1 MGLIGSWAAESL
13 ASKAESG
20 MSKCFCRLV
29 NCHAAMLVVVG
40 LAVCLAAFDLRLAAA
55 PPDTASAETVQL
67 NRDIRPILSD
77 NCFQCHGPDAAQ
89 RKAGLRLDVEAS
101 AKGELQGV
109 WPIVPGKLA
118 DSDLYRRI
126 TSSDDDEHMPPPTS
140 GKKLSADQIER
151 IGRWIE
157 QGAKWEQH
165 WAFIPPQRPAVPVVR
180 NAGWVRNPIDAFVL
194 ARLEAEG
201 LAPSAEADKTT
212 LIRRVTL
219 DLTGL
224 PPTPQEVDNFLAD
237 TSPDAYEHVVDR
249 LLRSPRYGERMAVR
263 WLDAAR
269 YADTSG
275 YQTDGIRTMWRWRD
289 WVIEAFNSNMP
300 FDQFTIEQ
308 LAGDML
314 PAATL
319 EQRIAT
325 GFNRNHRGNAEGG
338 IIPEEYAVEYVV
350 DRVDTTAT
358 VWLGLTVA
366 CARCHDHKF
375 DPITQR
381 EFYQFF
387 AFFNN
392 VPEKGRAIKVG
403 NSPPMLKSPTRDQQS
418 QLQTIQGQLA
428 AAEDAFAKLQ
438 PEIAASEKQWSESFA
453 PAGPLAWAPVD
464 SLVAHFPLD
473 DTGCDQ
479 VGHCE
484 PKIDGSVQFAPG
496 AIGSAAAFDGTST
509 INVGETANFGYFD
522 KFAFSAWIF
531 PQSETGTVLA
541 RMTKSADADGYSVQL
556 AGGKLQVNLVKRW
569 LDDALRVETQQPI
582 EPNRWHHIAVTY
594 DGSRLATG
602 VKIYVDAQEQ
612 PMHVLLDELNQTF
625 NSTEPLC
632 IGGGGSGPGFKGL
645 IDELR
650 IYKRDLSRIDIEL
663 LATSDTIDAI
673 IALKP
678 IDRTVRQSA
687 KQRAYYLDHHAAEH
701 ARAARQKIADLAKQQ
716 REFEESFPTTM
727 VMEEM
732 SAPRETFVLV
742 RGQYDKPS
750 EQVEPDVPASLKGLP
765 SDVPHNRLSL
775 ARWLVDPANPLTARV
790 AVNRYWQSYFGTGLV
805 KTVDDFGAQSDS
817 PSHVELLDW
826 LATQFVSSGWDIKAL
841 QKQIVTS
848 ATYRQSSKIEPHA
861 TDRDPENRLLARG
874 PRVRLSAESIRDQSL
889 AVAGLLVETLG
900 GPSVNPYQPPG
911 LWKEL
916 TGTVDSVQ
924 DHGESL
930 YRRSLY
936 TFWKR
941 TIAPPSM
948 MTFDASGR
956 EACSVRESRT
966 NTPLQALTL
975 MNEITFV
982 EAARMLAQRVML
994 EGGRTP
1000 DEKISLAFRLALAR
1014 PPSEREL
1021 GILVGNWKK
1030 HLANF
1035 RAAPASADKLLQV
1048 GEARLDPS
1056 LDSSELAA
1064 YTAVV
1069 NLILNLDEV
1078 VTKE

>member
-1 MGLIGSWAAESL
+1 MSKRMDPWLNSL
-13 ASKAESG
+13 ATA
-20 MSKCFCRLV
+20 
-29 NCHAAMLVVVG
+29 LVVLCLVIY
-40 LAVCLAAFDLRLAAA
+40 LAGTASRLHAA
-55 PPDTASAETVQL
+55 PPETAPPNTVQL
-67 NRDIRPILSD
+67 NIVQFNRDIRPILSD

-89 RKAGLRLDVEAS
+89 RKANLRLDVEES
-101 AKGELQGV
+101 AKADLQGV
-109 WPIVPGKLA
+109 RPIVPGKLA

-126 TSSDDDEHMPPPTS
+126 TSPDDDEHMPPTNS
-140 GKKLSADQIER
+140 GKKLSAAQIER

-157 QGAKWEQH
+157 QGAKWEPH
-165 WAFIPPQRPAVPVVR
+165 WAFIAPQRPAAPAV
-180 NAGWVRNPIDAFVL
+180 NNSQWVRNPIDAFVL
-194 ARLEAEG
+194 ARLETEG
-201 LAPSAEADKTT
+201 LAPSADADKAT

-224 PPTPQEVDNFLAD
+224 PPTPQEVDDFLAD
-237 TSPDAYEHVVDR
+237 KSADAYDHLVDR

-314 PAATL
+314 PEATL
-319 EQRIAT
+319 DQKIAT

-381 EFYQFF
+381 EFYQFY

-392 VPEKGRAIKVG
+392 VPEKGRAVKVG

-418 QLQTIQGQLA
+418 QLREIQQQLA
-428 AAEDAFAKLQ
+428 AAELAFDKLL

-453 PAGPLAWAPVD
+453 PTTPLVWAPAD
-464 SLVAHFPLD
+464 SLVAHYPLD
-473 DTGCDQ
+473 DSMREEVARCDLPI
-479 VGHCE
+479 E
-484 PKIDGSVQFAPG
+484 GSVPFAPG
-496 AIGSAAAFDGTST
+496 AIGSAATFDGTSA
-509 INVGETANFGYFD
+509 INAGEAANFGYFD
-522 KFAFSAWIF
+522 KFSFSAWIF
-531 PQSETGTVLA
+531 PQSENGTESSRAVDGTMLA
-541 RMTKSADADGYSVQL
+541 RMAKTAEADGYSVQL
-556 AGGKLQVNLVKRW
+556 AAGKLQVNLVKRW
-569 LDDALRVETQQPI
+569 LDDSLRVETQGPI
-582 EPNRWHHIAVTY
+582 EPNRWQHVTVSY
-594 DGSRLATG
+594 DGSRTAAG
-602 VKIYVDAQEQ
+602 VKIFVDAQEQ
-612 PMHVLLDELNQTF
+612 PIRVLLDELNQSF
-625 NSTEPLC
+625 ASTEPLR
-632 IGGGGSGPGFKGL
+632 IGGGGAAAGFKGL
-645 IDELR
+645 IDDLR
-650 IYKRDLSRIDIEL
+650 IYKRDLSHTEIEL
-663 LATSDTIDAI
+663 LATSDAIDAI
-673 IALKP
+673 LAIKP
-678 IDRTVRQSA
+678 ADRSARQAA
-687 KQRAYYLDHHAAEH
+687 KLRAYYLEHHAAEPV
-701 ARAARQKIADLAKQQ
+701 RAARQRIVDLTKQQ
-716 REFEESFPTTM
+716 VELEESFPTTM

-732 SAPRETFVLV
+732 PVPRDTFVLV

-750 EQVEPDVPASLKGLP
+750 QKVEAAVPASLNGLP
-765 SDVPHNRLSL
+765 PGAAHNRLSL

-805 KTVDDFGAQSDS
+805 KTVDDFGAQGDA

-826 LATQFVSSGWDIKAL
+826 LATQFIASGWDIKAL
-841 QKQIVTS
+841 QKLIVTS
-848 ATYRQSSKIEPHA
+848 ATYRQSSKIAPHA
-861 TDRDPENRLLARG
+861 SDRDPENRLLAHG
-874 PRVRLSAESIRDQSL
+874 PRVRLSAEAIRDQSL
-889 AVAGLLVETLG
+889 SVAGLLVETLG
-900 GPSVNPYQPPG
+900 GPSVTPYQPPG

-916 TGTVDSVQ
+916 TGSLDSVQ

-975 MNEITFV
+975 MNETTFV

-994 EGGRTP
+994 EGGSTP
-1000 DEKISLAFRLALAR
+1000 GERLSLAFRLALAR
-1014 PPSEREL
+1014 PPSDREL
-1021 GILVGNWKK
+1021 EILVGGWNA
-1030 HLANF
+1030 HLASF
-1035 RAAPASADKLLQV
+1035 RAAPAAADKLLEV
-1048 GEARLDPS
+1048 GEAKRDSRLDA
-1056 LDSSELAA
+1056 SELAA

>member
-1 MGLIGSWAAESL
+1 
-13 ASKAESG
+13 

-29 NCHAAMLVVVG
+29 NCYVAILVVVV
-40 LAVCLAAFDLRLAAA
+40 LAVHLAGSDALLC
-55 PPDTASAETVQL
+55 AEPANAVQF

-101 AKGELQGV
+101 AKGDLQGV
-109 WPIVPGKLA
+109 RPIVPGKLA
-118 DSDLYRRI
+118 ESDLYRRI
-126 TSSDDDEHMPPPTS
+126 NSPDEDEHMPPPTS
-140 GKKLSADQIER
+140 GKKLTAAQVER

-165 WAFIPPQRPAVPVVR
+165 WAFIPPQRPAVPEVR
-180 NAGWVRNPIDAFVL
+180 NAAWVRNPIDTFVL

-201 LAPSAEADKTT
+201 IAPSAEADKTT

-224 PPTPQEVDNFLAD
+224 PPTPQEVDSFLAD
-237 TSPDAYEHVVDR
+237 ESADAYERVVDR

-289 WVIEAFNSNMP
+289 WVIEAFNGNMP

-403 NSPPMLKSPTRDQQS
+403 NSPPMIKSPTRDQQS
-418 QLQTIQGQLA
+418 QLQTMQGQLA

-438 PEIAASEKQWSESFA
+438 PEIAASEKRWSDSFV
-453 PAGPLAWAPVD
+453 PTKPLAWAPAE

-473 DTGCDQ
+473 DSGCDQ

-484 PKIDGSVQFAPG
+484 PKIDGSVPFSPG
-496 AIGSAAAFDGTST
+496 AIGSAGTFDGTST
-509 INVGETANFGYFD
+509 INAGETANFGYFD

-569 LDDALRVETQQPI
+569 LDDALRVETQEPI
-582 EPNRWHHIAVTY
+582 GINRWHHIAVTY

-612 PMHVLLDELNQTF
+612 PMTVLLDELNQTF
-625 NSTEPLC
+625 NSTEPLR

-650 IYKRDLSRIDIEL
+650 IYKRDLNRTDIEL
-663 LATSDTIDAI
+663 LATSDSIDAI
-673 IALKP
+673 VALKP
-678 IDRTVRQSA
+678 SDRTARQAA
-687 KQRAYYLDHHAAEH
+687 KLRAYYLEHHAAEH
-701 ARAARQKIADLAKQQ
+701 VRASRQTIFDLAKQQ

-732 SAPRETFVLV
+732 PAPRETFVLV

-750 EQVEPDVPASLKGLP
+750 QKVEADVPSSLKGLP
-765 SDVPHNRLSL
+765 SDVPHNRSSL
-775 ARWLVDPANPLTARV
+775 ARWLVDPTNPLTARV
-790 AVNRYWQSYFGTGLV
+790 AVNRYWQAYFGTGLV
-805 KTVDDFGAQSDS
+805 KTVDDFGAQGDS

-826 LATQFVSSGWDIKAL
+826 LATQFVASGWDIKSL
-841 QKQIVTS
+841 QKLIVTS
-848 ATYRQSSKIEPHA
+848 STYRQSSRIGPHDS
-861 TDRDPENRLLARG
+861 DRDPENRLLARG

-889 AVAGLLVETLG
+889 SVAGLLVETLG

-975 MNEITFV
+975 MNETTFV

-994 EGGRTP
+994 EGGPTP
-1000 DEKISLAFRLALAR
+1000 REKISLAFRLALAR
-1014 PPSEREL
+1014 QASEHEL
-1021 GILVGNWKK
+1021 GILVDNWKQ
-1030 HLANF
+1030 HLASF
-1035 RAAPASADKLLQV
+1035 RAAPTSADKLLEV
-1048 GEARLDPS
+1048 GEAKLDAR